1 MTFEFIDRNTYIQR
15 PIYETKD
22 ASSKL
27 DLKDVKV
34 LTNNTESIR
43 FVPSSAPVISQ
54 PADYYLLIDYKRH
67 QY

>member
-34 LTNNTESIR
+34 FNKQHR
-43 FVPSSAPVISQ
+43 
-54 PADYYLLIDYKRH
+54 KH
-67 QY
+67 QICAFFCASY